1 VDGVIKREYRHIVEI
16 SQFEFL
22 KKKNQKKSKKTK
34 KIKKNQKKIG
44 MIFG

>member
-22 KKKNQKKSKKTK
+22 KKKSKKIK
-34 KIKKNQKKIG
+34 KIKKNQKKSE
-44 MIFG
+44 

>member
-22 KKKNQKKSKKTK
+22 KKK
-34 KIKKNQKKIG
+34 KIKKNQKNKKKSKKIG

>member
-22 KKKNQKKSKKTK
+22 KKK
-34 KIKKNQKKIG
+34 KIKKNQKKSKK
-44 MIFG
+44 